1 MTLAATGTG
10 EVVVAVPSEDG
21 LAPGTMVGEYQIEK
35 PIGEGGMGIVY
46 GAVHPLIGKRSAIK
60 VLHQSLSADREGVA
74 RFIQEAQ
81 AVNKI
86 GHANIV
92 DVFAFGTLRDGRAY
106 FVMEWLQGH
115 TLKERIERGTLPISD
130 AATIM
135 LALVRALEA
144 AHAAGVIHRDLK
156 PENVFLVADD
166 DSFRVKLLD
175 FGIAKLSS
183 AQQSTSRT
191 ATGITVGTPLY
202 MSPEQ
207 ARGVDLDA
215 RTDLYSLGVVAY
227 EMMCGK
233 TPFEGE
239 ASAVEVMHAHLA
251 KPPPPPRDRRP
262 DMPAAFEAM
271 ILALL
276 AKRPDDRPTLADVRR
291 RLSAFA
297 TRSSPIDIPAEAVPS
312 VAPTIESQR
321 VKAAGPF
328 AGDPD
333 VEDDFAQPKRRTR
346 PLIAG
351 GIVAVLVGVVALVV
365 LRPRSGGDAA
375 DSAKPMGRGE
385 LHGPL
390 PAPAPMPSV
399 PQSVASPPAP
409 APGMPAAAS
418 PERSPVAVLNL
429 AIEPGAAS
437 VTIDGKP
444 VVVDRGDVHAE
455 VAPGLHAVRVRA
467 LGYRAFDQ
475 KVDAIVNKPTQLT
488 IRLVRV
494 RTGPPPATL
503 YHPATPDTDHPATPD
518 TDGVVNP
525 FRPK

>member
-1 MTLAATGTG
+1 MTLAGAGSR
-10 EVVVAVPSEDG
+10 EVVAVDSHDR
-21 LAPGTMVGEYQIEK
+21 LTAGTMVGEYQIEK
-35 PIGEGGMGIVY
+35 PIGEGGMGVVY

-60 VLHQSLSADREGVA
+60 VLHPKLSADRESVA

-92 DVFAFGTLRDGRAY
+92 DIFAFGTLRDGRAY

-135 LALVRALEA
+135 FALVRALEA

-191 ATGITVGTPLY
+191 ATGLTVGTPLY

-207 ARGVDLDA
+207 ARGFDLDA

-227 EMMCGK
+227 EMLCGR
-233 TPFEGE
+233 TPFGGE
-239 ASAVEVMHAHLA
+239 ESAVEVLHAHLA
-251 KPPPPPRDRRP
+251 KPPRPPRELRP
-262 DMPAAFEAM
+262 DVPAAFEAM

-276 AKRPDDRPTLADVRR
+276 AKRPDDRPTLLDVRR
-291 RLSAFA
+291 QLSAFA
-297 TRSSPIDIPAEAVPS
+297 TRSSPIGLPGEAVPTN
-312 VAPTIESQR
+312 APTMESR
-321 VKAAGPF
+321 RLNRSAPLAD
-328 AGDPD
+328 DPNG
-333 VEDDFAQPKRRTR
+333 EDDLAQPKRRTG

-351 GIVAVLVGVVALVV
+351 AVVAALVGIVAVIV
-365 LRPRSGGDAA
+365 LRHGSGAGAA
-375 DSAKPMGRGE
+375 DSAKPPAGGEIRG
-385 LHGPL
+385 PV
-390 PAPAPMPSV
+390 PAAAPTPSP
-399 PQSVASPPAP
+399 PQSSASRSAP
-409 APGMPAAAS
+409 APGMPAAAP
-418 PERSPVAVLNL
+418 PEPAPVAVVNL
-429 AIEPGAAS
+429 AIEPNFAV

-455 VAPGLHAVRVRA
+455 LEPGVHAVRVRA
-467 LGYRAFDQ
+467 PGYRPFDQ
-475 KVDAIVNKPTQLT
+475 KVDAVADKPTHLT

-494 RTGPPPATL
+494 RTAPART
-503 YHPATPDTDHPATPD
+503 TPDPPDQQEVPD

-525 FRPK
+525 FRQK